1 MLRRAGRKYKEKLS
15 PAESLKHL
23 PVRTIQTKE
32 PKQSEWSKSVTWNT
46 EFLLSSSLKQSKTF
60 SFHYKLL
67 LRWVFTVWC
76 IFSIWNWHNTAGSYW
91 ECVPQV
97 RAFALPPLWKKSKGK
112 RNVRGRRQKNP
123 CTSPSL
129 PSLSL
134 SILAEI
140 NFYRKGIALFA
151 KQSSRIYWS
160 FKEKVIKQG
169 KEDLQQVWEN
179 KTISWDLHQAET
191 GLAL

>member
-1 MLRRAGRKYKEKLS
+1 MWEEGGKKNHARP
-15 PAESLKHL
+15 PAF
-23 PVRTIQTKE
+23 P
-32 PKQSEWSKSVTWNT
+32 
-46 EFLLSSSLKQSKTF
+46 
-60 SFHYKLL
+60 
-67 LRWVFTVWC
+67 
-76 IFSIWNWHNTAGSYW
+76 
-91 ECVPQV
+91 
-97 RAFALPPLWKKSKGK
+97 
-112 RNVRGRRQKNP
+112 
-123 CTSPSL
+123 
-129 PSLSL
+129 LSL

>member
-1 MLRRAGRKYKEKLS
+1 MCATGQSICTASIVKEKQR
-15 PAESLKHL
+15 EKKCE
-23 PVRTIQTKE
+23 RKE
-32 PKQSEWSKSVTWNT
+32 
-46 EFLLSSSLKQSKTF
+46 
-60 SFHYKLL
+60 
-67 LRWVFTVWC
+67 
-76 IFSIWNWHNTAGSYW
+76 A
-91 ECVPQV
+91 
-97 RAFALPPLWKKSKGK
+97 
-112 RNVRGRRQKNP
+112 KNP